1 MSIKDEIHKALNDI
15 QRKVNENNELS
26 ENELEMLMLAALIE
40 EEA

>member
-15 QRKVNENNELS
+15 QRKVNENNELN
-26 ENELEMLMLAALIE
+26 ENELEMLLLAALIE